1 MNRKS
6 LVFGLA
12 LIFIIG
18 STGILSAHFEDMSGT
33 WAGTTV
39 INGMD
44 ETLTLVLKKNGDTYT
59 GNVTDSAGFSN
70 ETEIESVEIDENQL
84 SFSFKIDTGGT
95 YMTINV
101 TLEISGNE
109 MTGEWTSDD
118 GGYGP
123 IKLEKNK

>member
-1 MNRKS
+1 MNYKS
-6 LVFGLA
+6 LIFGLA
-12 LIFIIG
+12 AALILG
-18 STGILSAHFEDMSGT
+18 NTGFLFAHAEDLSGT

-70 ETEIESVEIDENQL
+70 ETEIESIKIEGDQL
-84 SFSFKIDTGGT
+84 SFTFPIDTGGT
-95 YMTINV
+95 YITIYV
-101 TLEISGNE
+101 TLEVSENE

-118 GGYGP
+118 GGSGP
-123 IKLEKNK
+123 VELEKK

>member
-1 MNRKS
+1 MKQKS
-6 LVFGLA
+6 LILGLV
-12 LIFIIG
+12 LMLTIG
-18 STGILSAHFEDMSGT
+18 STGILLAHSEDLSGT

-44 ETLTLVLKKNGDTYT
+44 ETLTLVLKKNEDTYT
-59 GNVTDSAGFSN
+59 GNVTDSAGFSS
-70 ETEIESVEIDENQL
+70 ETEIESVEIKDNQL
-84 SFSFKIDTGGT
+84 SFSFEIDTGGAF
-95 YMTINV
+95 MTVYV

-123 IKLEKNK
+123 IELEKK